1 MPEFSVASLGHLAS
15 CDVRLHRL
23 FNRVIRTVDCTC
35 LEGHRGQARQEEML
49 RTGKSQADWPHSKH
63 NSEPSLA
70 VDVAPYPIDWSDR
83 ERFCLFAG
91 FVLGVAS
98 EMGSCMIFR
107 TFFTLSTEMCRC
119 RVYSSSVGSRPC
131 SCR

>member
-1 MPEFSVASLGHLAS
+1 MPEFSTASLGHLAS

-23 FNRVIRTVDCTC
+23 FNRVIRTVDCTI

-49 RTGKSQADWPHSKH
+49 RTGKSQAAWPNSKH

-70 VDVAPYPIDWSDR
+70 VDVAPYPLTWDDR

-98 EMGSCMIFR
+98 EMGIPLRWGGDFDMDWEVRDSIFSD
-107 TFFTLSTEMCRC
+107 LVHYEI
-119 RVYSSSVGSRPC
+119 VEEP
-131 SCR
+131 